1 MTHIGKIGRLPQD
14 IRNQL
19 GQRIEDGLPG
29 TEIVHWLNSLPDVQQ
44 VLKDHFGGRPITE
57 QNLSEWKQ
65 TGHPE
70 WLRRQEAR
78 LAALQLIEDSDEW
91 ESASDDRPMS
101 DRLATVL
108 SVEMVRLAM
117 TLLEQETD
125 PEKRWQRLCAVHQVL
140 SQMRRDDHRALQ
152 MRIKQ
157 EQWEQ
162 ELDAEDERAKQ
173 ADKDRLIEAI
183 LTPIR
188 IQPISQVFGGGEFGN
203 KRAELIHRIKCDL
216 PYEDLLKEITSP
228 KPGRAKAPR
237 PSAKAKPN
245 PAPAQQPPVPAS
257 TPDSASS
264 GRPTGAKAKAGALA
278 QKNSELRTPQPA
290 LSSEA
295 LAKEELKESKLIQP
309 NPTKSPTPQSSGLP
323 KEELRPLTSDL

>member
-29 TEIVHWLNSLPDVQQ
+29 TEIVQWLNGHPDVQQ
-44 VLKDHFGGRPITE
+44 VLKDQFGGRPITE

-70 WLRRQEAR
+70 LLRRQEAR
-78 LAALQLIEDSDEW
+78 LAALELIEESDEL

-108 SVEMVRLAM
+108 SAELVRLAM
-117 TLLEQETD
+117 TLLAQETD

-140 SQMRRDDHRALQ
+140 SRLRRDDHRALQ
-152 MRIKQ
+152 TRIKQ

-162 ELDAEDERAKQ
+162 EVDAEFERARQAAKQ
-173 ADKDRLIEAI
+173 AELFQSI
-183 LTPIR
+183 
-188 IQPISQVFGGGEFGN
+188 
-203 KRAELIHRIKCDL
+203 KRDMGFD
-216 PYEDLLKEITSP
+216 DLLKERASL

-237 PSAKAKPN
+237 PPAQAKPN
-245 PAPAQQPPVPAS
+245 PAVAFAAAKLSEFRTQNA
-257 TPDSASS
+257 PDSARSS
-264 GRPTGAKAKAGALA
+264 VGLAK
-278 QKNSELRTPQPA
+278 ED
-290 LSSEA
+290 LSSDLPRRSPA
-295 LAKEELKESKLIQP
+295 KPGASAKEELKESKLIQP
-309 NPTKSPTPQSSGLP
+309 NPTKSPSSQSGLSSGLP
-323 KEELRPLTSDL
+323 RRSPAEAGPGTPTSDL